1 MLYRTE
7 VNVICLFILI
17 WITFRSKMLSDKQTR
32 KLMFQRVITHTILL
46 LGIDT
51 LLFFTN
57 GNTIS
62 GFYAINWI
70 LSLLYYTLNCLVAF
84 FWVQYVLYYIYQNQN
99 LVNTFNYIAG
109 PILAVY
115 NIIALS
121 SPVTHLVFYID
132 PNTNQLHKGVLY
144 ALEVM
149 TIYGF
154 FTFSSAVALA
164 SLFSKKNQAVYYH
177 KYVTFF
183 SFLFFPLAGGI
194 LHMIFPHANI
204 VWQGLTLGF
213 LLVYIEFQFD
223 LISRDSLTGLNNRR
237 AFEQRLKQLGED
249 ETDSKRPYHIF
260 MIDINFFK
268 DINDKYGHP
277 EGDKALVCTAEILQ
291 KVVGSSNAFISRYGG
306 DEFALIYSCSLQEAG
321 NLRIKLYKE
330 FDDFNKSALYPY
342 RISISVGY
350 ACINGSGK
358 KAVSEAVKKADAEL
372 YTEKEFMHQALEQ
385 VDHLMNNS

>member
-17 WITFRSKMLSDKQTR
+17 WITFRSKILSDKQTR

-57 GNTIS
+57 GNTSS
-62 GFYAINWI
+62 GFDAINWI

-99 LVNTFNYIAG
+99 FVNTFNYIAG

-132 PNTNQLHKGVLY
+132 PNTNLLHKGVLY
-144 ALEVM
+144 ALEVI

-164 SLFSKKNQAVYYH
+164 SLFSKKNQADYYH

-183 SFLFFPLAGGI
+183 SFLFFPLVGGI
-194 LHMIFPHANI
+194 FHMIFPHANI

-237 AFEQRLKQLGED
+237 AFEQRLKQIGED

-277 EGDKALVCTAEILQ
+277 EGDKALVCTTEILK
-291 KVVGSSNAFISRYGG
+291 KVVGSSNVFISRYGG

-372 YTEKEFMHQALEQ
+372 YKEKEFMHQALEQ